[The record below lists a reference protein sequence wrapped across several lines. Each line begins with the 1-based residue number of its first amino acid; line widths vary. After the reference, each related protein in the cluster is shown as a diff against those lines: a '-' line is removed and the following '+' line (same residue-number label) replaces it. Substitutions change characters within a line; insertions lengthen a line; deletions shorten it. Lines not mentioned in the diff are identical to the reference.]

1 MRIPVIRGRSLEE
14 TDHGGAPAVALV
26 NQALARRAWPGE
38 DPIGH
43 RIRVGGPT
51 SGPWRTVVGV
61 VGDVT
66 HLSLAADRPA
76 TVYLPETQWRWADFA
91 MSLVV
96 RTRGEP
102 AAMIP
107 ALRRAI
113 RALDPDQPIVRVAPM
128 LQVVAQ
134 SAAQRRFTLVLFEAF
149 GVLAVVL
156 AAAGLYG
163 VLAGAVNERRREI
176 GVRAALGA
184 SRGAI
189 VALVVRQGMGL
200 VAVGTILG
208 LGAAALLTR
217 AMQDL
222 LFDVPRFDPLTYLG
236 VVGVMGLVA
245 GASCWVPA
253 RRAAGVD
260 PATAVRGE

>member
-1 MRIPVIRGRSLEE
+1 
-14 TDHGGAPAVALV
+14 
-26 NQALARRAWPGE
+26 
-38 DPIGH
+38 
-43 RIRVGGPT
+43 
-51 SGPWRTVVGV
+51 
-61 VGDVT
+61 
-66 HLSLAADRPA
+66 
-76 TVYLPETQWRWADFA
+76 

-208 LGAAALLTR
+208 VGAAALLTR
-217 AMQDL
+217 ALQDL